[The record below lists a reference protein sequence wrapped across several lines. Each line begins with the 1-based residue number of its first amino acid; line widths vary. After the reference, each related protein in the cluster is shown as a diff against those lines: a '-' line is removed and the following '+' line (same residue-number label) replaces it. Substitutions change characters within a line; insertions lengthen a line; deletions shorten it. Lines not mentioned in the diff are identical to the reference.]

1 MRIDLT
7 ITITVILA
15 LSAIISPIIVAIIN
29 NRFQIK
35 MKQLEN
41 YDLAKRDALDN
52 FAEALGKYKASVTFK
67 DEELFFSSLYSLLL
81 YFEID
86 TTFFTKLVESK
97 DDTEILFSESNKLI
111 IELSKQIKYKWL
123 V

>member
-41 YDLAKRDALDN
+41 YDLAKRDALTN
-52 FAEALGKYKASVTFK
+52 FAEALGKYKASVTFR
-67 DEELFFSSLYSLLL
+67 DEEIFFSSLYSLLP
-81 YFEID
+81 YFEIE

-97 DDTEILFSESNKLI
+97 DNTEVLFSETNKLI

>member
-1 MRIDLT
+1 MKIDLT

-35 MKQLEN
+35 MKQIEN
-41 YDLAKRDALDN
+41 YDLAKRDALTN
-52 FAEALGKYKASVTFK
+52 FAEALGKYKASVTFR
-67 DEELFFSSLYSLLL
+67 DEEIFFSSLYSLLP
-81 YFEID
+81 YFEIE

-97 DDTEILFSESNKLI
+97 DNTEVLFSETNKLI

>member
-1 MRIDLT
+1 MKIDLT

-35 MKQLEN
+35 MKQIEN
-41 YDLAKRDALDN
+41 YDLAKRDTLAN

-67 DEELFFSSLYSLLL
+67 DEEIFFSSLYSLLL

-97 DDTEILFSESNKLI
+97 DDTEILFFESNKLI

>member
-1 MRIDLT
+1 MKIDLT

-35 MKQLEN
+35 MKQIEN
-41 YDLAKRDALDN
+41 YDLAKRDALTN
-52 FAEALGKYKASVTFK
+52 FAEALGKYKASVTFR
-67 DEELFFSSLYSLLL
+67 DEEIFFSSLYSLLP
-81 YFEID
+81 YFEIE

-97 DDTEILFSESNKLI
+97 DNTEVLFSETNKLI
-111 IELSKQIKYKWL
+111 IELSKQIKYK
-123 V
+123 